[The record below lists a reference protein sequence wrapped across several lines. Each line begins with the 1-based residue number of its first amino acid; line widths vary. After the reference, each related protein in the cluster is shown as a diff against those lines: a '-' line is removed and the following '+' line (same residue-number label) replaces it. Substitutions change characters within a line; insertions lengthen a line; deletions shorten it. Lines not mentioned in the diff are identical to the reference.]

1 MLHDGTP
8 GAAPIRALVVDD
20 EAHNRL
26 HVQDRLRHAADVAV
40 VGTVADGVE
49 AVEAIRA
56 LAPDLVFLDVQ
67 MPGLTGLDVV
77 ERVGAAAMPATI
89 FVTAY
94 DRYAVAAF
102 DAAAVDYLV
111 KPYDDERFARALDR
125 ARAVLATRGTARLHA
140 QLLDLLR
147 RGTPG
152 GGTPTFGASPG
163 AGRAERTHAERIA
176 VEIGGRLRSIPVADV
191 EYITAA
197 GTYAEL
203 HVGGR
208 QYVIRES
215 MQALE
220 ERLDPARFMRVH
232 RSVIVQLALVETLR
246 RVVGGD
252 GELELRGGTRL
263 RVSRTRRELLE
274 RWLGVPP

>member
-1 MLHDGTP
+1 M
-8 GAAPIRALVVDD
+8 
-20 EAHNRL
+20 
-26 HVQDRLRHAADVAV
+26 
-40 VGTVADGVE
+40 VGTAGDGVE

-56 LAPDLVFLDVQ
+56 LAPNLVFLDVQ
-67 MPGLTGLDVV
+67 MPGMTGLDVV

-111 KPYDDERFARALDR
+111 KPYDDERFARALAR
-125 ARAVLATRGTARLHA
+125 ARAVLATRGTALLHA

-147 RGTPG
+147 RGTPLG
-152 GGTPTFGASPG
+152 VPAAGAAGVPRELYLERVAVET
-163 AGRAERTHAERIA
+163 AGRVRA
-176 VEIGGRLRSIPVADV
+176 IPVGEI

-208 QYVIRES
+208 QYVIRET

-220 ERLDPARFMRVH
+220 GRLDPARFMRVH
-232 RSVIVQLALVETLR
+232 RSVIVRLDLVETLR
-246 RVVGGD
+246 RVMGGD
-252 GELELRGGTRL
+252 GEVELRGGTRL
-263 RVSRTRRELLE
+263 RVSRTRRDVLE